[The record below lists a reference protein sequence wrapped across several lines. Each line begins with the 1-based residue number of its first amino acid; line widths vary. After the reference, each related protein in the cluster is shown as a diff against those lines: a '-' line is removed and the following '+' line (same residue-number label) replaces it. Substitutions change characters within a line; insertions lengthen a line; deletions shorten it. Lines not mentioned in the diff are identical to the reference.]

1 MMLTEV
7 KKREAEDLPK
17 AGQVDMIF
25 AKTKSKREKLRIFQK
40 LGKWT

>member
-1 MMLTEV
+1 MLTEV

-25 AKTKSKREKLRIFQK
+25 AKTNVTAEIMTSDHI
-40 LGKWT
+40 